1 MEPTRITTGKKSSGF
16 WGRIGFLLF
25 FITIVPLGLFTGLGL
40 VAAFWEHLDKCIRE
54 EWWYFILVSV
64 WVPPIGMV
72 HGFGIW
78 FDWW

>member
-1 MEPTRITTGKKSSGF
+1 MEPTRITTEKKSSFFGC
-16 WGRIGFLLF
+16 LLF
-25 FITIVPLGLFTGLGL
+25 SILAPLGLFTGLGL

-54 EWWYFILVSV
+54 EWWYFIFVSV
-64 WVPPIGMV
+64 WVPPIGMI